1 MLLGQEIKLIITNI
15 NSKAEGIASYKNI
28 NIYVAKT
35 VVGDEV
41 IAKIYDKREGYAKA
55 KLLEITKASPMRINP
70 PCLYY
75 DKCGG
80 CNMQHFNHNSY
91 LDFKQNIAD
100 EIAVDLTKGS
110 LKSGRIFETGYNERR
125 KLNLKINFDSDL
137 KIGFYTELSHK
148 VVDVKKC
155 LIATDRINKLMPKLR
170 VLLNSIKIKRILKE
184 IIIYDLGHSFDIML
198 SCLEYL
204 TKHDKE
210 NIRNFCEDNNVA
222 RFAQF
227 INHEEIIFDNH
238 AAFIE
243 FANLKIYPPVNYFI
257 QASRKI
263 EEKIIE
269 VIANNINHGDNVLEL
284 FAGVGTYSFSI
295 YDKVTNITAY
305 EGIKNMVMAAKEV
318 ISENQLKNVEY
329 FYRDLFKKPL
339 QSKEVAK
346 YDVAIINPPR
356 DGAKNQIIQISKSR
370 IHKVIMVSCNPI
382 TFKRDSKIMLQ
393 NGFKISTLLPLDQFY
408 ANIHLEMVA
417 VFEN

>member
-1 MLLGQEIKLIITNI
+1 M
-15 NSKAEGIASYKNI
+15 
-28 NIYVAKT
+28 
-35 VVGDEV
+35 
-41 IAKIYDKREGYAKA
+41 
-55 KLLEITKASPMRINP
+55 
-70 PCLYY
+70 
-75 DKCGG
+75 
-80 CNMQHFNHNSY
+80 
-91 LDFKQNIAD
+91 
-100 EIAVDLTKGS
+100 
-110 LKSGRIFETGYNERR
+110 
-125 KLNLKINFDSDL
+125 
-137 KIGFYTELSHK
+137 
-148 VVDVKKC
+148 
-155 LIATDRINKLMPKLR
+155 
-170 VLLNSIKIKRILKE
+170 
-184 IIIYDLGHSFDIML
+184 
-198 SCLEYL
+198 
-204 TKHDKE
+204 
-210 NIRNFCEDNNVA
+210 
-222 RFAQF
+222 
-227 INHEEIIFDNH
+227 
-238 AAFIE
+238 
-243 FANLKIYPPVNYFI
+243 NYFI